1 MKDLN
6 KLRDFM
12 FEKVYLNSEAKIEE
26 NKVEGI
32 INKLFDYYLSYIDKT
47 ISEKEDIIKF
57 AVCDYIAGMTDR
69 YAVCKYEELF
79 IPKSAQNK
87 KTDEQI
93 FKLIGISDIYAK

>member
-1 MKDLN
+1 
-6 KLRDFM
+6 
-12 FEKVYLNSEAKIEE
+12 
-26 NKVEGI
+26 
-32 INKLFDYYLSYIDKT
+32 
-47 ISEKEDIIKF
+47 
-57 AVCDYIAGMTDR
+57 MTDR